1 METQNYLVRLI
12 EVSNKKY
19 KLLED
24 MLQTYLLQTES
35 LGDNNHES
43 LEEQVQN
50 RQTIMDEV
58 DKLDEQ
64 FHVYT
69 ERLKTTLGIQ
79 SLDELSRFSIPG
91 RSELKD
97 IVGRISHMLESLSGL
112 HSKTEKRMQEILL
125 STRSQIRQVTVS
137 KQMNRAYQ
145 PVSTM
150 PPPSVF
156 FDKKK

>member
-1 METQNYLVRLI
+1 METQSYLVRLI

-19 KLLED
+19 NLLED
-24 MLQTYLLQTES
+24 ILQTYLLQTES
-35 LGDNNHES
+35 LSENNYTS
-43 LEEQVQN
+43 LDELIQR
-50 RQTIMDEV
+50 RQAIIEEV
-58 DKLDEQ
+58 DKLDDQ

-79 SLDELSRFSIPG
+79 SLDELTRFSIPG
-91 RSELKD
+91 RAELKEV
-97 IVGRISHMLESLSGL
+97 VGRISRMLEELSDRHG
-112 HSKTEKRMQEILL
+112 KTETRMQEILL
-125 STRSQIRQVTVS
+125 TTRNQIRQVTVS

-145 PVSTM
+145 PTNTM